1 MRGGRAGLSV
11 VVPVSGRFG
20 DLEALHAAYRV
31 AVAEETATEFVYVLD
46 GDLPEAQRALSRL
59 REAGEPLRIV
69 KLARPFGGAVP
80 LSVGIRRSTGERVL
94 VLPCRPEIDPAGIR
108 SLLRALDG
116 ADAAAVRCRPIPGG
130 TWRRFRFHIFHS
142 LAARLLGYGLA
153 DIGVGV
159 LAFRRRVVE
168 ELMLYGDR
176 LHFLPF
182 LAFRHG
188 FQVVPVELRSGAEP
202 RPARTR
208 REAGGVRALPDL
220 LAVFFLVRFTKRP
233 LRFFGPIGAG
243 LFGAGCAFS
252 MWLVGQK
259 LFLGERLADRPLLLL
274 GVLLIVLGVQV
285 VALGLIGEIIVY
297 THARD
302 IKEYA
307 VEEIVG

>member
-1 MRGGRAGLSV
+1 MTGERAGLSV

-20 DLEALHAAYRV
+20 DLEALHAAYRA
-31 AVAEETATEFVYVLD
+31 AVAEEPSIEFVYVLD
-46 GDLPEAQRALSRL
+46 GDLPEAVRALSRL
-59 REAGEPLRIV
+59 RASGEPLRVV

-80 LSVGIRRSTGERVL
+80 LSIGIGRSTGERVL
-94 VLPCRPEIDPAGIR
+94 VLPCRPDIDPAGIP

-116 ADAAAVRCRPIPGG
+116 ADVAAARRRPVPGG
-130 TWRRFRFHIFHS
+130 AWSRFRFRLLHA

-153 DIGVGV
+153 DIGAGV
-159 LAFRRRVVE
+159 LAFRRTVVE
-168 ELMLYGDR
+168 ELLLYGDR
-176 LHFLPF
+176 HRFLPF

-188 FQVVPVELRSGAEP
+188 FRVVPVELRSGAEYRQGSAP
-202 RPARTR
+202 MD
-208 REAGGVRALPDL
+208 AGGSRVLLDL

-243 LFGAGCAFS
+243 LFGAGFALS
-252 MWLVGQK
+252 AWLAAQK
-259 LFLGERLADRPLLLL
+259 LFFRVRLADRPLLLL

-285 VALGLIGEIIVY
+285 VALGLIGEIVVY

>member
-1 MRGGRAGLSV
+1 VTGERTGLSV

-20 DLEALHAAYRV
+20 DLEALHATYR
-31 AVAEETATEFVYVLD
+31 AVMADETSIEFVYVLD
-46 GDLPEAQRALSRL
+46 GDHPEAQRALSRL
-59 REAGEPLRIV
+59 REAGEPIRIV

-80 LSVGIRRSTGERVL
+80 LSVGIGRSTGERVL
-94 VLPCRPEIDPAGIR
+94 VLPCRPEIDPAGIP

-116 ADAAAVRCRPIPGG
+116 ADVAAIRCRPVPGG
-130 TWRRFRFHIFHS
+130 AWRRFRFRIFHS

-159 LAFRRRVVE
+159 LAFRRTVVE
-168 ELMLYGDR
+168 ELLLYGDR
-176 LHFLPF
+176 HHFLPF

-188 FQVVPVELRSGAEP
+188 FRVVPIELGSGAEP
-202 RPARTR
+202 RPAPTR
-208 REAGGVRALPDL
+208 REAGSIRALLDL
-220 LAVFFLVRFTKRP
+220 LAVFFLLRFTKRP

-243 LFGAGCAFS
+243 LFGAGFALS
-252 MWLVGQK
+252 VWLAGQK
-259 LFLGERLADRPLLLL
+259 LFLGVRLADRPLLLL

-285 VALGLIGEIIVY
+285 VALGLIGEIVVY

>member
-1 MRGGRAGLSV
+1 MTGERTGLSV

-20 DLEALHAAYRV
+20 DLEALHATYR
-31 AVAEETATEFVYVLD
+31 AVMAEETSIEFVYVLD
-46 GDLPEAQRALSRL
+46 GDQPEAQRALSRL
-59 REAGEPLRIV
+59 REAGEPIRIV

-80 LSVGIRRSTGERVL
+80 LSVGIGRSTGERVL
-94 VLPCRPEIDPAGIR
+94 VLPCRPEIDPAGIPL
-108 SLLRALDG
+108 LLRALDG
-116 ADAAAVRCRPIPGG
+116 ADVAAIRCRPVPGG
-130 TWRRFRFHIFHS
+130 AWRRFRFRIFHS
-142 LAARLLGYGLA
+142 LADRLLGYGLA

-159 LAFRRRVVE
+159 LAFRRTVVE
-168 ELMLYGDR
+168 ELLLYGDR

-202 RPARTR
+202 RPAPTP
-208 REAGGVRALPDL
+208 REAGGIRALLDL
-220 LAVFFLVRFTKRP
+220 LAVFFLLRFTKRP

-243 LFGAGCAFS
+243 LFGAGFALS
-252 MWLVGQK
+252 VWLAGQK
-259 LFLGERLADRPLLLL
+259 LFLGVRLADRPLLLL

-285 VALGLIGEIIVY
+285 VALGLIGEIVVY